1 MPRRVRDFLV
11 SWGGWV
17 RRGNILVV
25 WRLAPLYLMWCLWR
39 EQYAWSFEDIE
50 TSVIELKMIMF
61 NTSYIYTR
69 ISTQHSPPPLFS
81 QDFLNFFSSL
91 SPDSRVL
98 LFTSCVLGLRIFAL
112 FNEIEI
118 FIKKYFFFKK

>member
-69 ISTQHSPPPLFS
+69 ISTQHR
-81 QDFLNFFSSL
+81 NFFSSL